1 MKKDKI
7 EVRNR
12 KSAFVELKDFCTF
25 STGERKDKGD
35 FLEVTEWTNGEGY
48 DIHISDVNGE
58 KQFHLTWGQMEA
70 LFKCVK
76 SMDESFGEEEE
87 KEGDFLSTYNGWPI
101 PKSDNDLVPYHTICG
116 CNPANGG
123 SGICGCTM
131 ANTLVKKSGGINTT
145 TISHTGLKSLDEHN
159 SSAWTTQTNMYS
171 DDPRRNGI
179 ACPEC
184 GNELMDTNPMM
195 TLTSHP
201 AKKNVH
207 CPKCEYKGYRIV

>member
-58 KQFHLTWGQMEA
+58 KQFQLTWGQMEA

-76 SMDESFGEEEE
+76 SMDESFGEEE
-87 KEGDFLSTYNGWPI
+87 D
-101 PKSDNDLVPYHTICG
+101 
-116 CNPANGG
+116 
-123 SGICGCTM
+123 
-131 ANTLVKKSGGINTT
+131 KK
-145 TISHTGLKSLDEHN
+145 
-159 SSAWTTQTNMYS
+159 
-171 DDPRRNGI
+171 
-179 ACPEC
+179 
-184 GNELMDTNPMM
+184 
-195 TLTSHP
+195 
-201 AKKNVH
+201 
-207 CPKCEYKGYRIV
+207 